1 MEAPKARAAARVVL
15 VAPYF
20 ERPQKDTTVRGLLQ
34 EGEVIEVL
42 DTLVDDNGRTKVQH
56 ARGWTPA
63 FAPDG
68 RQVLMDLGSGAVH
81 GGENTRLPGAG
92 SRFRCTRPLVPR
104 RGLDRLAAPREGC
117 TLAEGEVLV
126 ALELRALSGTERS
139 VRCREGWVDL
149 LAADGSEQ
157 LVRVEAADGAE
168 GGQLYADEQERVGQ
182 WLAVAGRADAEAVAP
197 RICAQLRAD
206 GVPPGDWLARLTAM
220 PPEELARRAAVA
232 AVAEPPPAAAMEGA
246 AALLARGEYGE
257 AAAAFEALL
266 AAHPEGG
273 EEAARGLREARKGE
287 RLAQLT
293 PEQLAAH
300 LAAEVA
306 GGGEGAASLSGALG
320 VREAG

>member
-1 MEAPKARAAARVVL
+1 MGRAAAEAAV
-15 VAPYF
+15 
-20 ERPQKDTTVRGLLQ
+20 
-34 EGEVIEVL
+34 
-42 DTLVDDNGRTKVQH
+42 
-56 ARGWTPA
+56 
-63 FAPDG
+63 
-68 RQVLMDLGSGAVH
+68 GAV
-81 GGENTRLPGAG
+81 A
-92 SRFRCTRPLVPR
+92 S
-104 RGLDRLAAPREGC
+104 
-117 TLAEGEVLV
+117 
-126 ALELRALSGTERS
+126 
-139 VRCREGWVDL
+139 
-149 LAADGSEQ
+149 
-157 LVRVEAADGAE
+157 
-168 GGQLYADEQERVGQ
+168 
-182 WLAVAGRADAEAVAP
+182 

-266 AAHPEGG
+266 AAHPEGA

-300 LAAEVA
+300 LAAEMA
-306 GGGEGAASLSGALG
+306 GAGEGAASLSGALG